1 MFKKLL
7 ILVFCINAAFVYG
20 QSGTIT
26 GNVLDDTGLPLPGA
40 SLILKGTS
48 IGTSTDFD
56 GAFQFNKI
64 DEGSYTV
71 IISYL
76 GFDNQEIEV
85 QVVSNQN
92 TELNIAM
99 KGSSEALDE
108 VVISTSADGQ
118 SKALNKQRTAE
129 QIVSI
134 VSADQIGRFPDLNT
148 AEAVQ
153 RIPSVSL
160 QRDQGEGRFVQIRG
174 TPPGLTNI
182 SINGEQIPS
191 PEGEFRYVALDVV
204 PIDQLAAIEI
214 VKSVTPDMDGDAI
227 GGSVNLITKSAG
239 SGKRRISG
247 TVGGGYNT
255 LVESAENYQVQG
267 SYSERFGKL
276 GLAFNGSY
284 TVSNRGSDNNESVF
298 RKEDFGNGAVYVLDQ
313 LQLRDYEIER
323 KRLGLSGTIDYKFN
337 PTSTFYLRGIFN
349 DYSDQEFRR
358 RMRFR
363 PGKGT
368 YLTPTTVEEGE
379 FTNSLKDREQVQ
391 QIWSINTGGKHNIGS
406 VTLDYEFA
414 YSEAKENELDRIDI
428 GFEHN
433 ETANFTID
441 RSDVDFPQF
450 TITNGVDRFNYSQYE
465 FDELELTDR
474 IRNDRNITM
483 KFNVKIPYKVGT
495 GDGYIKTGFKYR
507 DKEKDRINNVRVFGA
522 DFVNPQDEF
531 TLNDL
536 LGDFRDDDF
545 LGGRYDNGLFADPG
559 LVRGLAGRVRA
570 GGFLEEDTEASIEES
585 DGPFYDANENVSAV
599 YLMTK
604 VQFQKLMVLGGV
616 RYENTTVDYTANQL
630 NFDEPNPVTRVQ
642 GSNDYDF
649 LLPNLQFKYDLAEYT
664 NLRAAFTWTY
674 ARPNF
679 DGLVPARTINQQ
691 DQELQEGNPLLEPA
705 SAFNFDIL
713 GEHYFKNVGV
723 LSAGFFY
730 KNIDNFIYTT
740 VQRRQG
746 GEFDGFRIESPIN
759 GNAASLFGIE
769 MNWQQNFT
777 FLPGIW
783 SGFGI
788 YANYTYT
795 NSSIDVFRGED
806 IDNQTEEEVSLPG
819 QADHIFNVAL
829 AYNKGRVQARLAL
842 NYNGSYVQEL
852 SSLADDDTVF
862 DDRLQLDFSTSFKIS
877 DTFSIYAE
885 AINLNDSPVIQYQG
899 DRSRPIFQEFYAP
912 WYRFGLKF
920 NLK

>member
-1 MFKKLL
+1 MFKK
-7 ILVFCINAAFVYG
+7 ILSIVVFFHLAFTYG

-26 GNVLDDTGLPLPGA
+26 GKVIDDAGMPLPGA
-40 SLILKGTS
+40 SLVIEGTS
-48 IGTSTDFD
+48 IGTSTNFD
-56 GAFQFNKI
+56 GDFQFNKVN
-64 DEGSYTV
+64 EGNYNILV
-71 IISYL
+71 SYL
-76 GFDNQEIEV
+76 GFDDQKLEV
-85 QVVSNQN
+85 QVVNNQN
-92 TELNIAM
+92 TVLNISM
-99 KGSSEALDE
+99 VGSSESLDE
-108 VVISTSADGQ
+108 VVISSSTDGQ

-239 SGKRRISG
+239 SGARKVSG
-247 TVGGGYNT
+247 TIGGGYNT
-255 LVESAENYQVQG
+255 LVESAENFQLQA
-267 SYSERFGKL
+267 SYSERFGKF
-276 GLAFNGSY
+276 GLAFNSSY
-284 TVSNRGSDNNESVF
+284 LVSTRGSDNNESVF
-298 RKEDFGNGAVYVLDQ
+298 RKEDFGNGEVYVLDQ

-323 KRLGLSGTIDYKFN
+323 KRLGLSGTIDYKIGA
-337 PTSTFYLRGIFN
+337 TSSLFIRGIFN

-428 GFEHN
+428 GFEHS
-433 ETANFTID
+433 ETADFTID

-450 TITNGVDRFNYSQYE
+450 TITNGVDRFDYSQYE
-465 FDELELTDR
+465 FDEIELTDR
-474 IRNDRNITM
+474 IRNDRNITA
-483 KFNVKIPYKVGT
+483 KFNVKIPYKLGT
-495 GDGYIKTGFKYR
+495 GDGYIKTGFKHR
-507 DKEKDRINNVRVFGA
+507 DKEKDRINNVKVYGA

-531 TLNDL
+531 TLNDI

-559 LVRGLAGRVRA
+559 LVRGLADRIRA
-570 GGFLEEDTEASIEES
+570 GGFLDEDTEASIEES
-585 DGPFYDANENVSAV
+585 DGPFYEATEKVSAA

-604 VQFQKLMVLGGV
+604 IQFGKLMVLSGL
-616 RYENTTVDYTANQL
+616 RYENTTVDYIANEL
-630 NFDEPNPVTRVQ
+630 DFDNPNPVTRVE

-649 LLPNLQFKYDLAEYT
+649 WLPNLQFKYDLAEYT

-691 DQELQEGNPLLEPA
+691 DQEIEEGNPLLEPA
-705 SAFNFDIL
+705 DAFNFDIL

-723 LSAGFFY
+723 LSGGFFY
-730 KNIDNFIYTT
+730 KNIDNFIYTSI
-740 VQRRQG
+740 QRRQG
-746 GEFDGFRIESPIN
+746 GAFDGFRIESPIN
-759 GNAASLFGIE
+759 GSVANLWGLE
-769 MNWQQNFT
+769 VNWQQNFT

-788 YANYTYT
+788 YANYTFT
-795 NSSIDVFRGED
+795 DSSIDVFRGED
-806 IDNQTEEEVSLPG
+806 VDNLTEEETSLPG
-819 QADHIFNVAL
+819 QADHIFNLAL
-829 AYNKGRVQARLAL
+829 AYKKGRVQARIAW
-842 NYNGSYVQEL
+842 NYNGSYIQEL
-852 SSLADDDTVF
+852 SSLASDDTIF

-885 AINLNDSPVIQYQG
+885 AINLNDSPVRQYQG
-899 DRSRPIFQEFYAP
+899 DRSRPVFQEFYEP